1 MKKAKLLH
9 PDRPNGNKEKF
20 QECQEAYE
28 TLIDPEKRD
37 EYNDE
42 QEEDP
47 RVFKNMSEI
56 ERILYMFQK

>member
-42 QEEDP
+42 
-47 RVFKNMSEI
+47 
-56 ERILYMFQK
+56 